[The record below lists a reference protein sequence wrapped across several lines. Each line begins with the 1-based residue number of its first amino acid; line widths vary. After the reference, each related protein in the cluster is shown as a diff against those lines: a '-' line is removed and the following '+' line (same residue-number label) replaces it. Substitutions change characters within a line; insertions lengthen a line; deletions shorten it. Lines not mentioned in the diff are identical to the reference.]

1 MLRCRRI
8 GRLRHQ
14 KREVDC
20 CEMGGQLNMRDL
32 TQKKEDDDE
41 PNHGIF
47 GVSPKFPDE
56 TSHEGMEG
64 ADSEHL
70 RQVFDHSAAPDGF
83 AASRMTCREEA
94 ITLSTLATSDI
105 LQTLLT
111 PCSAEK
117 ISNMALSKKRL
128 PQIGVSYGIL

>member
-1 MLRCRRI
+1 
-8 GRLRHQ
+8 
-14 KREVDC
+14 
-20 CEMGGQLNMRDL
+20 MGGQLNMRDL
-32 TQKKEDDDE
+32 THQKKEDDDE

-94 ITLSTLATSDI
+94 ITLSTRATSDI

-117 ISNMALSKKRL
+117 ISNMACPKKGYL
-128 PQIGVSYGIL
+128 KLGYPMVSYSILHFRRQYHKH

>member
-1 MLRCRRI
+1 MSPDRPSPAPEKRGGLLRNGWATEHERF
-8 GRLRHQ
+8 
-14 KREVDC
+14 DP
-20 CEMGGQLNMRDL
+20 
-32 TQKKEDDDE
+32 KKEDDDE